1 MDAMGRP
8 HMQKIL
14 LAGAT
19 LAVAVAAGGYALAN
33 MAPPIQLVRFQGCVK
48 PGVEAG
54 CLIVESGGKTYN
66 VSSAKAKI
74 KIGDFVSGSGERG
87 GMSTCMQGE
96 ALTDIVLDEKPPAHA
111 PCVPDQKLK

>member
-1 MDAMGRP
+1 MR
-8 HMQKIL
+8 KIL

-19 LAVAVAAGGYALAN
+19 LALAVAAGTVAFAN

-54 CLIVESGGKTYN
+54 CLIVESGGQTWN
-66 VSSAKAKI
+66 VTSAKSKI
-74 KIGDFVSGSGERG
+74 KVGDFISGSGERG

-96 ALTDIVLDEKPPAHA
+96 ALTAILLDEKPPAHA
-111 PCVPDQKLK
+111 PCVPDQKLKTQ